1 SAGRPVR
8 LISTGKAVWP
18 ARGFVVSLR
27 AGQRIQSSRFSVLEN
42 GRPVLGASVVP
53 ASAVRGSFGAMLVI
67 DTSNS
72 MRGAPITGA
81 MEAARAFAARRNLN
95 QRLSLLAFNSS
106 NELLLPFTRSQ
117 TKIDTA
123 LARTPGLAGGTHI
136 YDAVGQ
142 AIKLIQAA
150 QYNTGAVV
158 LLSDGAD
165 TGSSLGLDRSEERRV
180 GKEWECTEA
189 ASGEK

>member
-1 SAGRPVR
+1 
-8 LISTGKAVWP
+8 
-18 ARGFVVSLR
+18 
-27 AGQRIQSSRFSVLEN
+27 
-42 GRPVLGASVVP
+42 
-53 ASAVRGSFGAMLVI
+53 AVRGSFGAMLVI

-72 MRGAPITGA
+72 MRGAPIRGA
-81 MEAARAFAARRNLN
+81 MDAARAFAARRNLN

-117 TKIDTA
+117 TEISSA

-142 AIKLIQAA
+142 AITLILAA
-150 QYNTGAVV
+150 HYQTGAVV

-165 TGSSLGLDRSEERRV
+165 TGSSLGLDQVRKLAHDAHVRV
-180 GKEWECTEA
+180 FTVGLHSKTFRPAALRQIAEATGGAFSEA
-189 ASGEK
+189 ATPTEIGRASCRERVPQPGAPGRVE